1 MKIQQMS
8 VLHFMATAVEPIV
21 KTAEDAIPE
30 LSDKLSFFLLCTIGN
45 RKP

>member
-1 MKIQQMS
+1 MKIQQMT

-30 LSDKLSFFLLCTIGN
+30 SV
-45 RKP
+45 